1 MIPPR
6 MKNISLPVP
15 SCFPRRSHRGK
26 DSFPWRN
33 SGKCK
38 KKNQHAV
45 PSVTHAIH
53 RFHRLDIFN
62 IIRHSFVIH
71 CLSEICKTF
80 SRLINIFL
88 CINHYC
94 FSRSEVKYIRNIFFF
109 HFRLYT
115 LYQKRTRLNFG
126 TKLGMNSLF

>member
-1 MIPPR
+1 MGTISGFTTWMVKSVSCSHDTFVISFCTDWWNQRWPLPP
-6 MKNISLPVP
+6 NLLLTYNN
-15 SCFPRRSHRGK
+15 FLAH
-26 DSFPWRN
+26 
-33 SGKCK
+33 
-38 KKNQHAV
+38 
-45 PSVTHAIH
+45 
-53 RFHRLDIFN
+53 LDKGHVS

-94 FSRSEVKYIRNIFFF
+94 FARSEVKYIRNIFFF

-115 LYQKRTRLNFG
+115 RYQKRTRLNFG
-126 TKLGMNSLF
+126 TKLGMNSPF